1 MVRLLQTHRARTK
14 SAGVCSSGLNGPPRY
29 LAVLHAAAIFSLSG
43 GRGCSL
49 VNCGG
54 RRDASRLYYWSA
66 FSSDSWSRL
75 AKEKCYRFCRFP
87 FFSPSIISSHWDLQ
101 TLNNWLKVRRTQN
114 RTFSIKSV
122 VHLLSRRLESR
133 GVLLCAW
140 ILVQPSVCPW
150 RGIRE
155 SAGKTNPFPA
165 IRESHGFVV
174 SFRRC
179 SRNPTLPGSQVRSH
193 PLLLPPSAC

>member
-1 MVRLLQTHRARTK
+1 MHRARPK
-14 SAGVCSSGLNGPPRY
+14 SAGVCSSGLNRPPRY
-29 LAVLHAAAIFSLSG
+29 LAVLRAAAIFSLSG

-54 RRDASRLYYWSA
+54 RRDASRLYYWPV
-66 FSSDSWSRL
+66 FPSDSCSRL
-75 AKEKCYRFCRFP
+75 AKGKCYRFCRFL
-87 FFSPSIISSHWDLQ
+87 FCFPSVFSHWDLR
-101 TLNNWLKVRRTQN
+101 TLNNWLQVRRAQN
-114 RTFSIKSV
+114 RAFGIKSV
-122 VHLLSRRLESR
+122 VHLSPRRLDP
-133 GVLLCAW
+133 GCMLLCAW
-140 ILVQPSVCPW
+140 ILVQPSVCLW

-165 IRESHGFVV
+165 IWESHGFVV

-179 SRNPTLPGSQVRSH
+179 SCNPTLPRSQVRSH